1 MGRDRRDDAGAATV
15 ELVAL
20 TLVLL
25 LPIVYLVVAVSRVQA
40 GAYAAEAA
48 AYSAARGAVV
58 AGLDALDSGAD
69 PAEALASARETAD
82 AAAAV
87 AVEDF
92 GSASSARVELA
103 CEGECLA
110 PGTAVTASV
119 TVEVPLPGLPAVVR
133 AALPAAVTL
142 SASASSPVDGYAP

>member
-1 MGRDRRDDAGAATV
+1 MRRDLSADRGAATV

-69 PAEALASARETAD
+69 AEAALTSARATAD
-82 AAAAV
+82 AAVAIAA
-87 AVEDF
+87 EDF
-92 GSASSARVELA
+92 GLASGARVELG
-103 CEGECLA
+103 CEGACLA
-110 PGTAVTASV
+110 AGTTVTASV
-119 TVEVPLPGLPAVVR
+119 AVDVPLPGVPALLR
-133 AALPAAVTL
+133 AALPARVTL
-142 SASASSPVDGYAP
+142 ESTASSPVDGYAP